1 MHGLEDQTSLIACYI
16 DNALRP
22 QDVWALRCEQVIEP
36 GRDLAPI
43 DRAVETQADA
53 ANIVIMNI
61 GGLGVAMV
69 VVVVVVVVVAMM
81 VMAVVMPMIM
91 VTMFVVDVAILA
103 MGRVEELWLDGDDT
117 L

>member
-1 MHGLEDQTSLIACYI
+1 M
-16 DNALRP
+16 
-22 QDVWALRCEQVIEP
+22 RCEQVIEP

-69 VVVVVVVVVAMM
+69 VVVAMM